1 MIAFLIWPLDRTLPQ
16 VAGPND
22 PPFGISLFL
31 DRQQTTPSISRIRP
45 RNPIDKNTREA
56 VAMARLPYLDKDQLA
71 PENQELLAR
80 NINLYRAMAHSP
92 NALRRQQALGR
103 YIRFESE
110 LDPRLR
116 ELAILQVGYLTR
128 TVYEY
133 THHVKI
139 AQEFGVSPEDIRAVN
154 AETEGKTTH
163 LDPLARTV
171 LRAARGMA
179 EKIDLSDETFAAL
192 KAELSNE
199 HLVDLLMTIS
209 FYCGIVRFLS
219 AMRIDNEPEYNKV
232 LDEFPLP
239 PR

>member
-1 MIAFLIWPLDRTLPQ
+1 
-16 VAGPND
+16 
-22 PPFGISLFL
+22 
-31 DRQQTTPSISRIRP
+31 
-45 RNPIDKNTREA
+45 
-56 VAMARLPYLDKDQLA
+56 MARLPYLDQDDLA
-71 PENQELLAR
+71 PENRELLTR

-103 YIRFESE
+103 YIRFESKLE
-110 LDPRLR
+110 PRLR
-116 ELAILQVGYLTR
+116 ELAILQIGYLTR

-139 AQEFGVSPEDIRAVN
+139 AQEFGVSREDIHAVT

-171 LRAARGMA
+171 LRAAREMA
-179 EKIDLSDETFAAL
+179 QNIDLSDETFAAL

>member
-1 MIAFLIWPLDRTLPQ
+1 
-16 VAGPND
+16 
-22 PPFGISLFL
+22 
-31 DRQQTTPSISRIRP
+31 
-45 RNPIDKNTREA
+45 
-56 VAMARLPYLDKDQLA
+56 MARLPYLDQDDLA
-71 PENQELLAR
+71 PENRELLNR

-103 YIRFESE
+103 YIRFESK

-116 ELAILQVGYLTR
+116 ELAILQLGYLTR

-139 AQEFGVSPEDIRAVN
+139 AQEFGVSREDIHAVT

-171 LRAARGMA
+171 LRAAREMA
-179 EKIDLSDETFAAL
+179 QDIDLSDETFAAL

-239 PR
+239 AR

>member
-1 MIAFLIWPLDRTLPQ
+1 
-16 VAGPND
+16 
-22 PPFGISLFL
+22 
-31 DRQQTTPSISRIRP
+31 
-45 RNPIDKNTREA
+45 
-56 VAMARLPYLDKDQLA
+56 MARFPYLSKEDLA

-92 NALRRQQALGR
+92 NALRRQSALGR
-103 YIRFESE
+103 YIRFESK

-139 AQEFGVSPEDIRAVN
+139 AQEFGVSREDIHAVA
-154 AETEGKTTH
+154 AETEGKSTH

-171 LRAARGMA
+171 LRAAREMA
-179 EKIDLSDETFAAL
+179 ENIDLSDKTFAAL
-192 KAELSNE
+192 KAALSNE
-199 HLVDLLMTIS
+199 HLIDLLMTIS

-219 AMRIDNEPEYNKV
+219 AIRIDNEPEYNKV

-239 PR
+239 AK